1 MNLRRLMYFIKMV
14 DTGNMTQASELLHI
28 AQPALSQQLAT
39 LESEFDAQLLVR
51 TKRGLVPTEAGK
63 ALYSH
68 AQIMLRQLEQAQS
81 AVKNAGKS
89 LSGLVTVGI
98 VPGIAASKLA
108 LPLLRIV
115 HERHPAILLN
125 FNENLGSTLGEL
137 VMNGRMDMALLYCT
151 ETVVKGLS
159 FKYLLNEKLYWVTLD
174 NSTSF
179 PSEVSLADLRDTE
192 LLLPRPDNYLRKC
205 IDEAFASAS
214 VTPNV
219 VGEIE
224 SAETLIASIAAGI
237 GATILPLSAAQVV
250 TQSAP
255 GSVHRVI
262 TPAIEIPLTLCFS
275 DHLPQSESARAVAD
289 IILEL
294 IGNLSDKS
302 EDVIISTPATLIND
316 NLQKTNQASGH
327 P

>member
-1 MNLRRLMYFIKMV
+1 MYFIKIV

-51 TKRGLVPTEAGK
+51 TKRGMAPTEAGK
-63 ALYSH
+63 ALYRH
-68 AQIMLRQLEQAQS
+68 AQIMLRQLEQARS

-108 LPLLRIV
+108 LPLLKIV
-115 HERHPAILLN
+115 HQLHPAILLN

-137 VMNGRMDMALLYCT
+137 VTNGRMDMALLYCN
-151 ETVVKGLS
+151 EKVVQGLA
-159 FKYLLNEKLYWVTLD
+159 FKHLLNDKLCFVTRESSAPL
-174 NSTSF
+174 
-179 PSEVSLADLRDTE
+179 PAEIGLADLRDTE

-205 IDEAFASAS
+205 IDDAFASAS
-214 VTPNV
+214 VAPKV

-224 SAETLIASIAAGI
+224 SADTLIASIAAGI
-237 GATILPLSAAQVV
+237 GATILPESAAQVV
-250 TQSAP
+250 AQSIP
-255 GSVHRVI
+255 VSIQRIIV
-262 TPAIEIPLTLCFS
+262 PAIEIPLTLCVS
-275 DHLPQSESARAVAD
+275 DHLPQSESAAAVSD

-294 IGNLSDKS
+294 IGNPIVEKNPESS
-302 EDVIISTPATLIND
+302 PGRS
-316 NLQKTNQASGH
+316 
-327 P
+327 